1 MIITLEKNPE
11 YEKWK
16 NDPVAQQEYT
26 QYLLEEATKTAPNLD
41 QFIDQFTRQF
51 DKIFKEKS

>member
-1 MIITLEKNPE
+1 MATNQEHEEWLK
-11 YEKWK
+11 
-16 NDPVAQQEYT
+16 DPVAQQEYT
-26 QYLLEEATKTAPNLD
+26 EYLLKEALKTAPNLD